1 MNVGSAALP
10 PLFRR
15 VVHADWSVS
24 PGKRWLARA
33 AFRNGWTIEAV
44 EPVGDIRKFLEG
56 LAQTAQAEGVLSGF
70 DFPIGVPA
78 DYGHKTG
85 LGGFPDLLQAIGTGP
100 WASFSDIARDPADI
114 SMQRPF
120 YPAGASA
127 GIKQADLLKAH
138 GVLDL
143 DGIRRGCERKTADRR
158 AACPV
163 FWTLGGNQV
172 GRGALSGWVEVLRPA
187 LREGA
192 KLWPFDG
199 DLPALASGAGL
210 VLAETY
216 PAEAYGHVGVTFS
229 QRESKTSQTDRAAK
243 AGALLAWADR
253 RAVRLSPSVEQMIQD
268 GFGADRAGEDRF
280 DALLGL
286 LGMIEVAAGW
296 RLEGSG
302 SDSAW
307 EGWILGQGG
316 SAHPI
321 WLSADV
327 RTEGA
332 CLKVEAGIGRADEAL
347 RGYGLAPFATVR
359 LDGDRFLIEIADHEI
374 AGREKSIYAFVIGDE
389 IVRIGSSK
397 AVLAS
402 RMRSWQRDVSG
413 TLSGRKTSTP
423 PWEGEAWR
431 ELLTKQPGGAVY
443 ARTGTVV
450 ETPVGTFSAY
460 LDEESLLIGRYRPPL
475 NRSGH
480 R

>member
-1 MNVGSAALP
+1 MPKPQFHLVI
-10 PLFRR
+10 
-15 VVHADWSVS
+15 HADWSVN
-24 PGKRWLARA
+24 PNKRWAALARWEN
-33 AFRNGWTIEAV
+33 RWTIEAI
-44 EPVGDIRKFLEG
+44 EPVGPVGNWVQG
-56 LAQTAQAEGVLSGF
+56 LCCEAARGSVLAGF

-143 DGIRRGCERKTADRR
+143 DGIRRVCERKTADRR

-187 LREGA
+187 LRQGA

-229 QRESKTSQTDRAAK
+229 QRESKTSQTDRSAK

-296 RLEGSG
+296 RSEGSG
-302 SDSAW
+302 GDPAW

-316 SAHPI
+316 SSDPI
-321 WLSADV
+321 RLSADV
-327 RTEGA
+327 RTEVA

-359 LDGDRFLIEIADHEI
+359 LDRDSFLIEIADHEI
-374 AGREKSIYAFVIGDE
+374 ASREKSIYAFVIGDE

-413 TLSGRKTSTP
+413 ALSGRKTSTP
-423 PWEGEAWR
+423 PWEAEAWR
-431 ELLTKQPGGAVY
+431 ELLTTHPVGTVY
-443 ARTGTVV
+443 ARIGTVV

>member
-1 MNVGSAALP
+1 MPTPQFHL
-10 PLFRR
+10 
-15 VVHADWSVS
+15 VVHADWSVN
-24 PGKRWLARA
+24 PNKRWAARA
-33 AFRNGWTIEAV
+33 RWENGWTIEAIEQV
-44 EPVGDIRKFLEG
+44 GPVNNWVQG
-56 LAQTAQAEGVLSGF
+56 LCCEAARGSVLAGF

-78 DYGHKTG
+78 AYGQKAG

-114 SMQRPF
+114 STQRPF

-143 DGIRRGCERKTADRR
+143 DGIRRACERKTADRR

-187 LREGA
+187 LRQGA

-229 QRESKTSQTDRAAK
+229 QRESKTSQTDRSGK

-268 GFGADRAGEDRF
+268 GFGSDRAGEDRF

-296 RLEGSG
+296 RSEGSG
-302 SDSAW
+302 SDPVW

-316 SAHPI
+316 SANPMRI
-321 WLSADV
+321 SADA
-327 RTEGA
+327 RTEVA
-332 CLKVEAGIGRADEAL
+332 CMKVEAGIGRADEAL

-359 LDGDRFLIEIADHEI
+359 LDGDRFLIDITEAEIAS
-374 AGREKSIYAFVIGDE
+374 REKSIYAFVIGDE

-397 AVLAS
+397 AVLAG

-413 TLSGRKTSTP
+413 ALSGRKTSTP
-423 PWEGEAWR
+423 PWEAEAWR
-431 ELLTKQPGGAVY
+431 ELLTTHPVGTVY
-443 ARTGTVV
+443 ARIGTVV

-460 LDEESLLIGRYRPPL
+460 LDEESLLIGRYRPAL
-475 NRSGH
+475 NRSSH

>member
-1 MNVGSAALP
+1 MPKPQFHL
-10 PLFRR
+10 
-15 VVHADWSVS
+15 VVHADWSVN
-24 PGKRWLARA
+24 PNKRWAARA
-33 AFRNGWTIEAV
+33 RWENRWTIEAI
-44 EPVGDIRKFLEG
+44 EPVGPVGNWVQG
-56 LAQTAQAEGVLSGF
+56 LCCEAARGSVLAGF

-85 LGGFPDLLQAIGTGP
+85 LRGFPDLLQAIGTGP

-143 DGIRRGCERKTADRR
+143 DGIRRVCERKTADRR

-187 LREGA
+187 LRQGA

-229 QRESKTSQTDRAAK
+229 QRESKTSQTDRSGK

-253 RAVRLSPSVEQMIQD
+253 RAVRLSPSVRDMIQD
-268 GFGADRAGEDRF
+268 GFGSDRAGEDRF

-296 RLEGSG
+296 RSEGSG
-302 SDSAW
+302 GDPAW

-316 SAHPI
+316 NADPVRI
-321 WLSADV
+321 SADA
-327 RTEGA
+327 RTEVA

-359 LDGDRFLIEIADHEI
+359 LDRDSFLIDIADHEI
-374 AGREKSIYAFVIGDE
+374 AGREKSIYAFVVGDE

-397 AVLAS
+397 AVLSS

-413 TLSGRKTSTP
+413 ALSGRRTSTP
-423 PWEGEAWR
+423 PWEAEAWR
-431 ELLTKQPGGAVY
+431 ELLTKHPGGTVY

-460 LDEESLLIGRYRPPL
+460 LDEESLLIGRYRPAL
-475 NRSGH
+475 NRSFH